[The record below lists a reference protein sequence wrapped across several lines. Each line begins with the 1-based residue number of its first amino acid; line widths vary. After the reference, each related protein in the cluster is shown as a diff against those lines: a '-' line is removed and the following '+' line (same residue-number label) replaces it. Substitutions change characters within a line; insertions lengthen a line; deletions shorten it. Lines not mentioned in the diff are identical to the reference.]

1 MRKSIESRIEKS
13 KKEEKEKTV
22 IERLKEIKK
31 KEEEIARQDKTGT
44 PWHAINPEELI
55 PEAQELFDF
64 FEKGEYETAKG
75 LLEAVREKTKEMEK
89 SKVKDSNEGLANL
102 LDDKIIEKITQKES
116 EGDKEK
122 DNY

>member
-55 PEAQELFDF
+55 PEAQELLIFS
-64 FEKGEYETAKG
+64 
-75 LLEAVREKTKEMEK
+75 RKENTRPP
-89 SKVKDSNEGLANL
+89 KDYLKRFARKPRKWKN
-102 LDDKIIEKITQKES
+102 QK
-116 EGDKEK
+116 
-122 DNY
+122 